1 MLTFTN
7 YLIVI
12 LILLVV
18 LLGFIYTTDYFE
30 INNLFR
36 QNLQTTEITET
47 TEATEATE
55 TEISILPSPL
65 TNNYDSFLI
74 DNNYA
79 TLDSENINNALFIN
93 SDEYQITEN
102 ANNAITNA
110 LKNI

>member
-36 QNLQTTEITET
+36 QNLQTTDTTDTTET
-47 TEATEATE
+47 DS
-55 TEISILPSPL
+55 EISILPL
-65 TNNYDSFLI
+65 KNNYETFLI

>member
-18 LLGFIYTTDYFE
+18 LLGFIYTTDYFK
-30 INNLFR
+30 INNLFK
-36 QNLQTTEITET
+36 QNLQTMETTET
-47 TEATEATE
+47 TETDS
-55 TEISILPSPL
+55 EISILPL
-65 TNNYDSFLI
+65 KNNYDKFLI

>member
-12 LILLVV
+12 LILLVI

-36 QNLQTTEITET
+36 QNLQTTDTTDTSET
-47 TEATEATE
+47 DS
-55 TEISILPSPL
+55 EISILPL
-65 TNNYDSFLI
+65 KNNYDKFLI